1 MNIVA
6 IAGLGITAAALSS
19 VIRRSNSEYGLM
31 LSLCASLLILGA
43 VVASLSPVISLIEE
57 LVQLSET
64 ESGYISVLV
73 KALVVCY
80 ITQLAADC
88 CRDSGESSIASK
100 IEFAGKI
107 AVLLVAVPL
116 YEGVIGIVKEL
127 VL

>member
-1 MNIVA
+1 MNIIA
-6 IAGLGITAAALSS
+6 ITGLGITAAALSS

-43 VVASLSPVISLIEE
+43 VIAALSPVISLIEE
-57 LVQLSET
+57 LTLLSET
-64 ESGYISVLV
+64 ENGYISILM
-73 KALVVCY
+73 KALVICY

-88 CRDSGESSIASK
+88 CRDSGEASIASK
-100 IEFAGKI
+100 VEFAGKI

-116 YEGVIGIVKEL
+116 YEGIIEIIKEL